1 MSSSIPV
8 AGLARTTRLV
18 AVGAALTLAS
28 AGSAVALLAIASTAT
43 ANLVVAAAH
52 RPGALDAW
60 TPPAAWQTHSSQASK
75 VASIFAEHDAR
86 FSPAGGADFSRD
98 LSMLGAKL
106 VEARLMLD
114 GAPSA
119 TRGVPLQ
126 PAASE
131 ASDDATL
138 LASAPIAV
146 EPEGVSLAPPPPTE
160 LAMRPAPRVI
170 SPEAAVTLASA
181 VPPAPLMRL
190 ASLEAPSSTSLPAE
204 SAPAPAPESAA
215 SAESDA
221 APVPI
226 PVPPLPR
233 ARPAEVV
240 RAALAASAPSR
251 PAVSPAHPESFAP
264 GAPPPRPRTALAYA
278 APELESRS
286 DAPND
291 FFSNLL
297 GRSEAARL
305 PGRASGIAV
314 YDIASA
320 TVRLPSGEKLE
331 AHSGLG
337 HRQDNP
343 AYVREKNRGPTPP
356 NIYDLRMREAR
367 FHGAEAIRLLPRD
380 QRKVFNRDGLLAHP
394 YMYVGGGDRSQ
405 SNGCVVFK
413 NYGRFLRAFKAGEI
427 TKLVVVS
434 SMAELPTYMSAL

>member
-1 MSSSIPV
+1 MSSSVPIADV
-8 AGLARTTRLV
+8 ARTTRLV

-43 ANLVVAAAH
+43 ANLMVAAVH
-52 RPGALDAW
+52 RPAALEVWA
-60 TPPAAWQTHSSQASK
+60 PPAALQAHSQASK
-75 VASIFAEHDAR
+75 AVSIFAEHDAR
-86 FSPAGGADFSRD
+86 FGPAGADFSRD

-114 GAPSA
+114 GEPSA

-126 PAASE
+126 PVASE
-131 ASDDATL
+131 AGDDATL
-138 LASAPIAV
+138 LASAPIAA
-146 EPEGVSLAPPPPTE
+146 EPASASLTPPPPTE

-170 SPEAAVTLASA
+170 SADAAVALASA
-181 VPPAPLMRL
+181 VPSAPVIRL
-190 ASLEAPSSTSLPAE
+190 ASLEAPPSRSEPAE
-204 SAPAPAPESAA
+204 SAPAPLPESAV
-215 SAESDA
+215 SSVSD
-221 APVPI
+221 PTPEPL
-226 PVPPLPR
+226 PVPPLPMV
-233 ARPAEVV
+233 RPTDVL
-240 RAALAASAPSR
+240 RAAPADSAPPR
-251 PAVSPAHPESFAP
+251 PAVSSARPGSFAP
-264 GAPPPRPRTALAYA
+264 GAPTPRPRTALAYA

-297 GRSEAARL
+297 GRSETARL
-305 PGRASGIAV
+305 PGRGSGIAV

-343 AYVREKNRGPTPP
+343 VYVREKNRGPTPP

-427 TKLVVVS
+427 RKLVVVS